1 MLYKYIFKEIEY
13 GKTADSQKID
23 YFDFLLT
30 KDSNMN
36 DQNKNPIKS
45 PHVWTLTT
53 YFAEGFPFTII
64 RIISSVFFRD
74 MKVSLEAIGLTSL
87 FGLPWVLKFLWGP
100 QVDHFSTKR
109 RWMLLM
115 QALLVI
121 MTIAVA
127 FFTPAT
133 NGVKIIAVILF
144 IGAFIAAT
152 HDIAIDGYYME
163 ALDEK
168 GQAKFVGYRVMGFRI
183 AMMTGTGIIVTIG
196 AVTNWFIGYLSA
208 GILLLL
214 FLLYH
219 FFFLPAPEKAKQ
231 PAAEIIRTYL
241 RFKTFLF
248 LLSAILTILI
258 FKWIFGMKWFGALK
272 SSLPFMDK
280 INFSGWIALGLL
292 TALIILALLKE
303 RIKGMLLKNEDSF
316 YSKAFIS
323 FMDREKMG
331 IFLVFIVLMRIGE
344 WMLTSM
350 ASPFMVDL
358 GLKVHYGWISG
369 GIGLPFSILGAMF
382 GGWMISRYTLRK
394 VLWPFLLAQNLT
406 NVFYMFLAIMLEKYL
421 TLNTGADTVTPMGVF
436 NIFMV
441 CSVSGFDQ
449 FAGGLGNSVLITILM
464 RSCLPDFKAA
474 HFAIGTGLM
483 NVSGVISGVIS
494 GFIAG
499 WLGYWP
505 FFGITFL
512 ASVPGML
519 MIFFIPFLDEKKEG

>member
-1 MLYKYIFKEIEY
+1 
-13 GKTADSQKID
+13 
-23 YFDFLLT
+23 
-30 KDSNMN
+30 MN
-36 DQNKNPIKS
+36 DQKKDPIRS

-53 YFAEGFPFTII
+53 YFAEGFPYTII

-87 FGLPWVLKFLWGP
+87 FGLPWVIKFLWGP
-100 QVDHFSTKR
+100 QVDQFSTKR

-121 MTIAVA
+121 MTMVVA
-127 FFTPAT
+127 FFTPVA

-144 IGAFIAAT
+144 ISAFIAAT

-214 FLLYH
+214 FFLYH
-219 FFFLPAPEKAKQ
+219 IFFLPAPERVKR
-231 PAAEIIRTYL
+231 PASEIIRTYL
-241 RFKTFLF
+241 RLKTLLF
-248 LLSAILTILI
+248 LLSAILIILI
-258 FKWIFGMKWFGALK
+258 FKWMLSMKWLGAIK
-272 SSLPFMDK
+272 SSLPFLDK
-280 INFSGWIALGLL
+280 ISFSGWIAVGLL
-292 TALIILALLKE
+292 TALIILAILKE
-303 RIKGMLLKNEDSF
+303 RIKGLFLNNGESF
-316 YSKAFIS
+316 YSRAFIS
-323 FMDREKMG
+323 FMDRKKMG
-331 IFLVFIVLMRIGE
+331 MFLIFIVLMRIGE

-350 ASPFMVDL
+350 SSPFMVDL

-369 GIGLPFSILGAMF
+369 GVGLPFSILGAML
-382 GGWMISRYTLRK
+382 GGWMISRYTLKK

-406 NVFYMFLAIMLEKYL
+406 NIIYMFLGIILNNYL
-421 TLNTGADTVTPMGVF
+421 TLNTGAETVTPLGGL
-436 NIFMV
+436 NLFMV
-441 CSVSGFDQ
+441 ASVSGFDQ
-449 FAGGLGNSVLITILM
+449 FSSGLGNSVLITILM
-464 RSCLPDFKAA
+464 RSCLPEFKAA

-483 NVSGVISGVIS
+483 NVSSVISGVIS
-494 GFIAG
+494 GFLAG

-512 ASVPGML
+512 ASIPGML